1 MERPLLHG
9 TDGIRGSVG
18 AAPPNDIDALNAII
32 ENREV
37 NGRAFMLLGMAFA
50 EVLNEDLG
58 RRPKIVIGWDR
69 RPGNAMLVSGL
80 TDGLHQIGAEV
91 IHGGLVATPGLHNSV
106 IGTQSDAGLMVTAS
120 HNPSTDSG
128 VKFFDA
134 RGRKS
139 MPEFEQRVANI
150 VWKIAE
156 REENREPEPE
166 LCRPDKM
173 VNAENGHRNTLA
185 KRFEMMAADLAI
197 EVESIN
203 FGDFMVGFLSDDLE
217 KYISAHS
224 ESGGDVEKALRKETL
239 DLGPS
244 SGMMSGDSV
253 GNFLK
258 FIVKTNKCKRILE
271 IGTFTGY
278 SALMLASELPKE
290 GELIT
295 CDINS
300 ETSNIA
306 KKYWAKSS
314 HGKKIKLKLGPAIE
328 TMEILTG
335 KFDLIFIDA
344 DKNNYLNYYKKS
356 KELINENGIIIID
369 NVLWSGRVLKPEDK
383 QSISI
388 DNFNKFV
395 NEDKDFWNTIV
406 PIRDGLMVVTRR

>member
-1 MERPLLHG
+1 
-9 TDGIRGSVG
+9 
-18 AAPPNDIDALNAII
+18 
-32 ENREV
+32 
-37 NGRAFMLLGMAFA
+37 
-50 EVLNEDLG
+50 
-58 RRPKIVIGWDR
+58 
-69 RPGNAMLVSGL
+69 
-80 TDGLHQIGAEV
+80 
-91 IHGGLVATPGLHNSV
+91 
-106 IGTQSDAGLMVTAS
+106 
-120 HNPSTDSG
+120 
-128 VKFFDA
+128 
-134 RGRKS
+134 
-139 MPEFEQRVANI
+139 
-150 VWKIAE
+150 
-156 REENREPEPE
+156 
-166 LCRPDKM
+166 
-173 VNAENGHRNTLA
+173 
-185 KRFEMMAADLAI
+185 
-197 EVESIN
+197 
-203 FGDFMVGFLSDDLE
+203 MVGFLPDDLE
-217 KYISAHS
+217 NYISAHS

-278 SALMLASELPKE
+278 SALMLASELPEE

-314 HGKKIKLKLGPAIE
+314 HSKKIKLKLGPAIE

-356 KELINENGIIIID
+356 KELINEDGIIIID

>member
-1 MERPLLHG
+1 
-9 TDGIRGSVG
+9 
-18 AAPPNDIDALNAII
+18 
-32 ENREV
+32 
-37 NGRAFMLLGMAFA
+37 
-50 EVLNEDLG
+50 
-58 RRPKIVIGWDR
+58 
-69 RPGNAMLVSGL
+69 
-80 TDGLHQIGAEV
+80 
-91 IHGGLVATPGLHNSV
+91 
-106 IGTQSDAGLMVTAS
+106 
-120 HNPSTDSG
+120 
-128 VKFFDA
+128 
-134 RGRKS
+134 
-139 MPEFEQRVANI
+139 
-150 VWKIAE
+150 
-156 REENREPEPE
+156 
-166 LCRPDKM
+166 
-173 VNAENGHRNTLA
+173 
-185 KRFEMMAADLAI
+185 
-197 EVESIN
+197 
-203 FGDFMVGFLSDDLE
+203 MVGFLPDDLE
-217 KYISAHS
+217 NYISAHS

-278 SALMLASELPKE
+278 SALMLASELPEE

-356 KELINENGIIIID
+356 KELINEDGIIIID

-395 NEDKDFWNTIV
+395 HEDKEFWNTIV
-406 PIRDGLMVVTRR
+406 PIRDGLMIATRR

>member
-1 MERPLLHG
+1 
-9 TDGIRGSVG
+9 
-18 AAPPNDIDALNAII
+18 
-32 ENREV
+32 
-37 NGRAFMLLGMAFA
+37 
-50 EVLNEDLG
+50 
-58 RRPKIVIGWDR
+58 
-69 RPGNAMLVSGL
+69 
-80 TDGLHQIGAEV
+80 
-91 IHGGLVATPGLHNSV
+91 
-106 IGTQSDAGLMVTAS
+106 
-120 HNPSTDSG
+120 
-128 VKFFDA
+128 
-134 RGRKS
+134 
-139 MPEFEQRVANI
+139 
-150 VWKIAE
+150 
-156 REENREPEPE
+156 
-166 LCRPDKM
+166 
-173 VNAENGHRNTLA
+173 
-185 KRFEMMAADLAI
+185 
-197 EVESIN
+197 
-203 FGDFMVGFLSDDLE
+203 MVGFLPDDLE
-217 KYISAHS
+217 NYISAHS

-278 SALMLASELPKE
+278 SALMLASELPEE

-306 KKYWAKSS
+306 KKYWAQSS

-328 TMEILTG
+328 TMAILTG

-356 KELINENGIIIID
+356 KELINEDGIIIID

>member
-1 MERPLLHG
+1 
-9 TDGIRGSVG
+9 
-18 AAPPNDIDALNAII
+18 
-32 ENREV
+32 
-37 NGRAFMLLGMAFA
+37 
-50 EVLNEDLG
+50 
-58 RRPKIVIGWDR
+58 
-69 RPGNAMLVSGL
+69 
-80 TDGLHQIGAEV
+80 
-91 IHGGLVATPGLHNSV
+91 
-106 IGTQSDAGLMVTAS
+106 
-120 HNPSTDSG
+120 
-128 VKFFDA
+128 
-134 RGRKS
+134 
-139 MPEFEQRVANI
+139 
-150 VWKIAE
+150 
-156 REENREPEPE
+156 
-166 LCRPDKM
+166 
-173 VNAENGHRNTLA
+173 
-185 KRFEMMAADLAI
+185 
-197 EVESIN
+197 
-203 FGDFMVGFLSDDLE
+203 MVGFLPDDLE
-217 KYISAHS
+217 NYISAHS

-278 SALMLASELPKE
+278 SALMLASELPEE

-314 HGKKIKLKLGPAIE
+314 HRKKIKLKLGPAIE

-356 KELINENGIIIID
+356 KELINEDGIIIID

>member
-1 MERPLLHG
+1 M
-9 TDGIRGSVG
+9 
-18 AAPPNDIDALNAII
+18 NY
-32 ENREV
+32 
-37 NGRAFMLLGMAFA
+37 
-50 EVLNEDLG
+50 
-58 RRPKIVIGWDR
+58 
-69 RPGNAMLVSGL
+69 
-80 TDGLHQIGAEV
+80 
-91 IHGGLVATPGLHNSV
+91 
-106 IGTQSDAGLMVTAS
+106 
-120 HNPSTDSG
+120 
-128 VKFFDA
+128 
-134 RGRKS
+134 
-139 MPEFEQRVANI
+139 
-150 VWKIAE
+150 
-156 REENREPEPE
+156 
-166 LCRPDKM
+166 
-173 VNAENGHRNTLA
+173 
-185 KRFEMMAADLAI
+185 
-197 EVESIN
+197 
-203 FGDFMVGFLSDDLE
+203 GDFMVGFLPDDLE
-217 KYISAHS
+217 NYISAHS

-278 SALMLASELPKE
+278 SALMLASELPEE

-314 HGKKIKLKLGPAIE
+314 HGKKIKLKRGPAIE

-356 KELINENGIIIID
+356 KELINEDGIIIID

>member
-1 MERPLLHG
+1 
-9 TDGIRGSVG
+9 
-18 AAPPNDIDALNAII
+18 
-32 ENREV
+32 
-37 NGRAFMLLGMAFA
+37 
-50 EVLNEDLG
+50 
-58 RRPKIVIGWDR
+58 
-69 RPGNAMLVSGL
+69 
-80 TDGLHQIGAEV
+80 
-91 IHGGLVATPGLHNSV
+91 
-106 IGTQSDAGLMVTAS
+106 
-120 HNPSTDSG
+120 
-128 VKFFDA
+128 
-134 RGRKS
+134 
-139 MPEFEQRVANI
+139 
-150 VWKIAE
+150 
-156 REENREPEPE
+156 
-166 LCRPDKM
+166 
-173 VNAENGHRNTLA
+173 
-185 KRFEMMAADLAI
+185 
-197 EVESIN
+197 
-203 FGDFMVGFLSDDLE
+203 MVGFLPDDLE
-217 KYISAHS
+217 NYISAHS

-278 SALMLASELPKE
+278 SALMLASALPEE

-306 KKYWAKSS
+306 KKYWAQSS

-356 KELINENGIIIID
+356 KELINEDGIIIID
-369 NVLWSGRVLKPEDK
+369 NVLWSGRVLKPKDK

>member
-1 MERPLLHG
+1 
-9 TDGIRGSVG
+9 
-18 AAPPNDIDALNAII
+18 
-32 ENREV
+32 
-37 NGRAFMLLGMAFA
+37 MA
-50 EVLNEDLG
+50 
-58 RRPKIVIGWDR
+58 
-69 RPGNAMLVSGL
+69 
-80 TDGLHQIGAEV
+80 
-91 IHGGLVATPGLHNSV
+91 
-106 IGTQSDAGLMVTAS
+106 
-120 HNPSTDSG
+120 
-128 VKFFDA
+128 
-134 RGRKS
+134 
-139 MPEFEQRVANI
+139 
-150 VWKIAE
+150 
-156 REENREPEPE
+156 
-166 LCRPDKM
+166 
-173 VNAENGHRNTLA
+173 
-185 KRFEMMAADLAI
+185 
-197 EVESIN
+197 
-203 FGDFMVGFLSDDLE
+203 GFLPDDLE
-217 KYISAHS
+217 NYISAHS

-271 IGTFTGY
+271 VGTFTGY
-278 SALMLASELPKE
+278 SALMLASELPEE

-314 HGKKIKLKLGPAIE
+314 HRKKIKLKLGPAIE

-356 KELINENGIIIID
+356 KELINEDGIIIID

>member
-1 MERPLLHG
+1 
-9 TDGIRGSVG
+9 
-18 AAPPNDIDALNAII
+18 
-32 ENREV
+32 
-37 NGRAFMLLGMAFA
+37 
-50 EVLNEDLG
+50 
-58 RRPKIVIGWDR
+58 
-69 RPGNAMLVSGL
+69 
-80 TDGLHQIGAEV
+80 
-91 IHGGLVATPGLHNSV
+91 
-106 IGTQSDAGLMVTAS
+106 
-120 HNPSTDSG
+120 
-128 VKFFDA
+128 
-134 RGRKS
+134 
-139 MPEFEQRVANI
+139 
-150 VWKIAE
+150 
-156 REENREPEPE
+156 
-166 LCRPDKM
+166 
-173 VNAENGHRNTLA
+173 
-185 KRFEMMAADLAI
+185 
-197 EVESIN
+197 
-203 FGDFMVGFLSDDLE
+203 MVGFLPDDLE
-217 KYISAHS
+217 NYISAHS

-258 FIVKTNKCKRILE
+258 FIVKTNKCKRVLE

-278 SALMLASELPKE
+278 SALMLASELPEE

-306 KKYWAKSS
+306 KKYWAQSS
-314 HGKKIKLKLGPAIE
+314 HGKKIKLKLCPAIE

-335 KFDLIFIDA
+335 NFDLIFIDA

-356 KELINENGIIIID
+356 KELINEDGIIIID

>member
-1 MERPLLHG
+1 
-9 TDGIRGSVG
+9 
-18 AAPPNDIDALNAII
+18 
-32 ENREV
+32 
-37 NGRAFMLLGMAFA
+37 
-50 EVLNEDLG
+50 
-58 RRPKIVIGWDR
+58 
-69 RPGNAMLVSGL
+69 
-80 TDGLHQIGAEV
+80 
-91 IHGGLVATPGLHNSV
+91 
-106 IGTQSDAGLMVTAS
+106 
-120 HNPSTDSG
+120 
-128 VKFFDA
+128 
-134 RGRKS
+134 
-139 MPEFEQRVANI
+139 
-150 VWKIAE
+150 
-156 REENREPEPE
+156 
-166 LCRPDKM
+166 
-173 VNAENGHRNTLA
+173 
-185 KRFEMMAADLAI
+185 
-197 EVESIN
+197 
-203 FGDFMVGFLSDDLE
+203 MVGFLPDDLE
-217 KYISAHS
+217 NYISAHS

-278 SALMLASELPKE
+278 SALMLASELPEE

-306 KKYWAKSS
+306 KKYWAQSS

-356 KELINENGIIIID
+356 KELINEDGIIIID

>member
-1 MERPLLHG
+1 
-9 TDGIRGSVG
+9 
-18 AAPPNDIDALNAII
+18 
-32 ENREV
+32 
-37 NGRAFMLLGMAFA
+37 
-50 EVLNEDLG
+50 
-58 RRPKIVIGWDR
+58 
-69 RPGNAMLVSGL
+69 
-80 TDGLHQIGAEV
+80 
-91 IHGGLVATPGLHNSV
+91 
-106 IGTQSDAGLMVTAS
+106 
-120 HNPSTDSG
+120 
-128 VKFFDA
+128 
-134 RGRKS
+134 
-139 MPEFEQRVANI
+139 
-150 VWKIAE
+150 
-156 REENREPEPE
+156 
-166 LCRPDKM
+166 
-173 VNAENGHRNTLA
+173 
-185 KRFEMMAADLAI
+185 
-197 EVESIN
+197 
-203 FGDFMVGFLSDDLE
+203 MVGFLPDDLE
-217 KYISAHS
+217 NYISAHS

-244 SGMMSGDSV
+244 SRMMSGDSV

-278 SALMLASELPKE
+278 SALMLASELPEE

-306 KKYWAKSS
+306 KKYWSKSS

-356 KELINENGIIIID
+356 KELINKDGIIIID

-406 PIRDGLMVVTRR
+406 PIRDGLMLVTRR

>member
-1 MERPLLHG
+1 
-9 TDGIRGSVG
+9 
-18 AAPPNDIDALNAII
+18 
-32 ENREV
+32 
-37 NGRAFMLLGMAFA
+37 
-50 EVLNEDLG
+50 
-58 RRPKIVIGWDR
+58 
-69 RPGNAMLVSGL
+69 
-80 TDGLHQIGAEV
+80 
-91 IHGGLVATPGLHNSV
+91 
-106 IGTQSDAGLMVTAS
+106 
-120 HNPSTDSG
+120 
-128 VKFFDA
+128 
-134 RGRKS
+134 
-139 MPEFEQRVANI
+139 
-150 VWKIAE
+150 
-156 REENREPEPE
+156 
-166 LCRPDKM
+166 
-173 VNAENGHRNTLA
+173 
-185 KRFEMMAADLAI
+185 
-197 EVESIN
+197 
-203 FGDFMVGFLSDDLE
+203 MVGFLPDDLE
-217 KYISAHS
+217 NYISAHS

-278 SALMLASELPKE
+278 SALMLASALPEE

-314 HGKKIKLKLGPAIE
+314 HGEKIKLKLVPANE
-328 TMEILTG
+328 TMETLTG

-356 KELINENGIIIID
+356 KELLNEDGIIIID

-395 NEDKDFWNTIV
+395 HEDKEFWNTIV
-406 PIRDGLMVVTRR
+406 PIRDGLMIATRR